1 MRRRNED
8 GERNAGAEARVWNA
22 RTRWPGHESR
32 GAATACTRAAAIG
45 AGAGDGRWV
54 GSEEAPWEGE
64 GRGDGSEGRR
74 NGRGGGGAGVGQHQQ
89 ERNGGVLWG
98 FYGAFRRSVS
108 GFGSEESE
116 GSGNCVVGRSVLPG
130 GSFHFSAR
138 SSTF

>member
-89 ERNGGVLWG
+89 ERNGEFCGVSTGL
-98 FYGAFRRSVS
+98 FAALFQVL
-108 GFGSEESE
+108 
-116 GSGNCVVGRSVLPG
+116 GRSPRDQG
-130 GSFHFSAR
+130 IAW
-138 SSTF
+138 